1 MALPSMTWTR
11 TENGTHGIL
20 RAVID
25 FSAGRPRP
33 GVVSAY
39 QVRTSDTL
47 RYDDFLRRFIRQ
59 HFLLSDRRDFRQ
71 AKLDLNTGNPIAN
84 PIVWANTG
92 VQFEVGLKNPSFL

>member
-20 RAVID
+20 RAAID

-47 RYDDFLRRFIRQ
+47 RYDDFQ
-59 HFLLSDRRDFRQ
+59 RDSLGNIFFYRIDVIFV
-71 AKLDLNTGNPIAN
+71 KLNWI
-84 PIVWANTG
+84 
-92 VQFEVGLKNPSFL
+92 